1 MKVRNKNDYTK
12 TLVEKLY
19 VDGVQNKSGIWKAV
33 AESLNRPTRVR
44 FEVNLTSIE
53 KLAQAKETLVVPGA
67 VLGSGQISKH
77 VNVAAL
83 KFSGSAR
90 MKIEKAG
97 GTCLSIDE
105 LYEKNP
111 TGRGVRI
118 IA

>member
-1 MKVRNKNDYTK
+1 MKVRNKNDYMK
-12 TLVEKLY
+12 ALVEKLY
-19 VDGVQNKSGIWKAV
+19 VDGVKNKSGVWKAV

-53 KLAQAKETLVVPGA
+53 KLAQAKETLVVPGI

-90 MKIEKAG
+90 QKIEKAG
-97 GTCLSIDE
+97 GTCLSIEE

-111 TGRGVRI
+111 KGKDVRI